1 MHGSGLMQSIAS
13 TVHAV
18 SGSAVSRGDRAPSES
33 IRGTAFCPSA
43 HSRWCGQCQLELE
56 PPVKKMMRKCSVC
69 AKGFPT
75 QEDLNIHLMM
85 RHKNQNRKN
94 SDDSVCFDFNKSID
108 FIIKQT
114 LTFLKWHCCPPT
126 CLGCSLEIRVQR
138 LERRMQNIKENAK
151 KPEFLLPILNSQIEV
166 QKTLQEKIER
176 LEVQLEM
183 QRIYLQSQQL
193 YYEKRCT
200 K

>member
-1 MHGSGLMQSIAS
+1 
-13 TVHAV
+13 
-18 SGSAVSRGDRAPSES
+18 
-33 IRGTAFCPSA
+33 
-43 HSRWCGQCQLELE
+43 
-56 PPVKKMMRKCSVC
+56 
-69 AKGFPT
+69 
-75 QEDLNIHLMM
+75 
-85 RHKNQNRKN
+85 
-94 SDDSVCFDFNKSID
+94 
-108 FIIKQT
+108 
-114 LTFLKWHCCPPT
+114 
-126 CLGCSLEIRVQR
+126 
-138 LERRMQNIKENAK
+138 MQNIKENAK